1 MRLLSIIKKQ
11 HRIFYSV
18 TFEIRY
24 KFKHFF
30 ETQND
35 RSKIKEHIK
44 TVADIVSVLI
54 DDVVVEVV
62 VVGGIVVVEEVVVV
76 GEIE

>member
-1 MRLLSIIKKQ
+1 M
-11 HRIFYSV
+11 
-18 TFEIRY
+18 
-24 KFKHFF
+24 
-30 ETQND
+30 
-35 RSKIKEHIK
+35 KEHIK

-62 VVGGIVVVEEVVVV
+62 VVGGIVVVEVGVVEVVVEVVVVGGIVVVVV